1 MKDWLSAFRLRSLPL
16 ALTCILMGSFL
27 AQAKGLFRIEIT
39 LLGILTAALLQI
51 LSNLANDY
59 GDSVSGVDSPE
70 RVGPSR
76 AVQTGKITA
85 NAMKNAIFVFSGLS
99 FLSGISLLL
108 VAFWGS
114 EKLFQN
120 FVIFLGI
127 GILAIL
133 AAIFYTNGKKPYGYV
148 GLGDIAVLIF
158 FGWVGVMGIFFLHTG
173 TFEVLFMLPATSCG
187 LFAVAVLNVNNIRD
201 IPSDALAGK
210 NSIPVRLGRKNA
222 VFYHWSLLISG
233 LVCTCIYVATNFHS
247 FWQLLFLVSVPL
259 MFINAVAVKNK
270 TLASDL
276 DPYLKQMA
284 ISALVFTVTF
294 GLGMIL

>member
-59 GDSVSGVDSPE
+59 GDAKSGVDSPQ
-70 RVGPSR
+70 RVGPTR
-76 AVQTGKITA
+76 AVQTGKISA
-85 NAMKNAIFVFSGLS
+85 SAMKNAIFLFSGLS
-99 FLSGISLLL
+99 FFSGIMLLL

-114 EKLFQN
+114 EKLLQN
-120 FVIFLGI
+120 FMIFLGI
-127 GILAIL
+127 GVLAIL

-173 TFEVLFMLPATSCG
+173 TFEALFLLPATSCG
-187 LFAVAVLNVNNIRD
+187 IFAVAVLNVNNIRD

-222 VFYHWSLLISG
+222 VFYHWSLLAGG
-233 LVCTCIYVATNFHS
+233 LICTCAYVCVSFHS
-247 FWQLLFLVSVPL
+247 FWQLLFLISVPL
-259 MFINAVAVKNK
+259 MLINAIAVKNK

-284 ISALVFTVTF
+284 ISALVFTLTF

>member
-59 GDSVSGVDSPE
+59 GDAISGVDSPQ
-70 RVGPSR
+70 RVGPQR
-76 AVQTGKITA
+76 AVQAGKITA

-108 VAFWGS
+108 VAFWKS
-114 EKLFQN
+114 ENLLQN
-120 FVIFLGI
+120 FIIFLGI

-173 TFEVLFMLPATSCG
+173 TFELLFMLPATSCG

-222 VFYHWSLLISG
+222 VFYHWSLLVGG
-233 LVCTCIYVATNFHS
+233 LVCTFVYVGITFHS
-247 FWQLLFLVSVPL
+247 FWQLLFLISVPL
-259 MFINAVAVKNK
+259 MFVNAIAVKNK

-284 ISALVFTVTF
+284 ISALVFTLTF

>member
-39 LLGILTAALLQI
+39 LLGVLTAALLQI

-59 GDSVSGVDSPE
+59 GDAKSGVDSAQ

-76 AVQTGKITA
+76 AVQTGKISA
-85 NAMKNAIFVFSGLS
+85 SAMKNAIFLFSGLS
-99 FLSGISLLL
+99 FLSGIMLLL

-114 EKLFQN
+114 EKLLQN
-120 FVIFLGI
+120 FIIFLGI
-127 GILAIL
+127 GVLAIL

-173 TFEVLFMLPATSCG
+173 TFEALFLLPATSCG

-222 VFYHWSLLISG
+222 VFYHWSLLAGG
-233 LVCTCIYVATNFHS
+233 LICTCAYVYVSFHS
-247 FWQLLFLVSVPL
+247 FWQLLFLISVPL
-259 MFINAVAVKNK
+259 MLINAIAVKNK

-284 ISALVFTVTF
+284 ISALVFTLTF